1 MFVAQD
7 LSHRSGKLR
16 DAVIGH
22 DLPPP
27 SHLGVGPHQYAA
39 ALGHLPQ
46 KHPVVVEVEYLAARA
61 DHEAGDLHT
70 RARGDFCRCLLPGLT
85 SSAGEEGEAAL
96 ARQVQRA
103 EEHTSELQSPY
114 DIVC

>member
-22 DLPPP
+22 DVPPP

-46 KHPVVVEVEYLAARA
+46 KHPVVVEVEFLAASA
-61 DHEAGDLHT
+61 DYVAGDLHT
-70 RARGDFCRCLLPGLT
+70 RAHGGFWHRLLPGYVHHDGGGGESYL
-85 SSAGEEGEAAL
+85 AGAVKPAY
-96 ARQVQRA
+96 R
-103 EEHTSELQSPY
+103 
-114 DIVC
+114 

>member
-7 LSHRSGKLR
+7 PSHRSGKLR

-22 DLPPP
+22 DVPPP

-46 KHPVVVEVEYLAARA
+46 KHPVVVEVEHLAASP
-61 DHEAGDLHT
+61 DHKAGDLHT
-70 RARGDFCRCLLPGLT
+70 RAREDFCPGFWPALPSNPTHQCEPPLPPT
-85 SSAGEEGEAAL
+85 AHPPATPPHS
-96 ARQVQRA
+96 
-103 EEHTSELQSPY
+103 HP
-114 DIVC
+114 